1 MVDSLSTALGVW
13 MRSSPAKHVVEF
25 IYEAAHEPDRW
36 PAALDAVA
44 DFVGAVGAAYI
55 VFGKKTGRVESA
67 SFVGP
72 SAGLKPEYVDH
83 YASLDPFSPLLFR
96 VADEGWMA
104 LSEVISPAK
113 LHRDEWYQDFVVKA
127 GVEDI
132 IGAPLFEDA
141 SSAVLFGVHREAGK
155 GPFPPACIAGL
166 TELIQPLRMA
176 ARVDIELRRTGWKAS
191 IASQALDQ
199 LASGI
204 IIADAD
210 RRVVET
216 NRLGE
221 RILLRNDGLTIRG
234 TRLKAL
240 RAADDAKLGS
250 LLAAVAADTKVGP
263 FIRRMLIERIGSRA
277 AYPLTISRIP
287 EDLAPNA
294 WPLAM
299 ILLADPDAVVAEP
312 RDLVELFGLS
322 PAESRLAAALMRGKK
337 LRDVSTDLG
346 VQVTTLRTHL
356 SSILKKLG
364 AKTQADLIRICSNIP
379 INTEA
384 NRDG

>member
-1 MVDSLSTALGVW
+1 
-13 MRSSPAKHVVEF
+13 MRSSPAKHVVES
-25 IYEAAHEPDRW
+25 IYDAAHKPDTW

-44 DFVGAVGAAYI
+44 NFVGAVGAAYI

-72 SAGLKPEYVDH
+72 SAELKAEYVNH
-83 YASLDPFSPLLFR
+83 YASLDPFSPLLHS

-113 LHRDEWYQDFVVKA
+113 LRRDEWYQDFVVKA
-127 GVEDI
+127 GVGDI
-132 IGAPLFEDA
+132 IGAHLFEDA
-141 SSAVLFGVHREAGK
+141 SSTAIFGVHREAGK

-166 TELIQPLRMA
+166 TELLQPLRMA
-176 ARVDIELRRTGWKAS
+176 ARVDNELRQAGWKAS

-199 LASGI
+199 LASGM
-204 IIADAD
+204 IIADD
-210 RRVVET
+210 NRRVVET
-216 NRLGE
+216 NRVAE
-221 RILLRNDGLTIRG
+221 RILLRDDGLMIRG
-234 TRLKAL
+234 MRLKAL

-250 LLAAVAADTKVGP
+250 FLAPVAADTQVGAS
-263 FIRRMLIERIGSRA
+263 IRRMLTGRAGSRA
-277 AYPLTISRIP
+277 AYALTISRIP
-287 EDLAPNA
+287 KDLAPYA
-294 WPLAM
+294 RPLAM

-312 RDLVELFGLS
+312 QDLVELFGLS

-337 LRDVSTDLG
+337 VRDVSTDFG
-346 VQVTTLRTHL
+346 VQVTTLRTQL
-356 SSILKKLG
+356 SSILKKLK

-379 INTEA
+379 INTKV

>member
-1 MVDSLSTALGVW
+1 
-13 MRSSPAKHVVEF
+13 MRSSPAKHVVES
-25 IYEAAHEPDRW
+25 IYDAAHKPDAW

-55 VFGKKTGRVESA
+55 VFDKKTGRVERA

-72 SAGLKPEYVDH
+72 SAELKAEYVNH
-83 YASLDPFSPLLFR
+83 YASLDPFSPLVLS

-104 LSEVISPAK
+104 LSEAISPAE
-113 LHRDEWYQDFVVKA
+113 LRRDEWYQDFVVNKA

-132 IGAPLFEDA
+132 IGARLFGDA
-141 SSAVLFGVHREAGK
+141 SSTVVFGVHREAGK

-166 TELIQPLRMA
+166 TELLQPLRMA
-176 ARVDIELRRTGWKAS
+176 ARVDNELRQAGWKAS

-199 LASGI
+199 LASGM
-204 IIADAD
+204 IIADD
-210 RRVVET
+210 NRRVVET
-216 NRLGE
+216 NRVAE
-221 RILLRNDGLTIRG
+221 RILRRDDGLVIRG
-234 TRLKAL
+234 MRLKAL

-250 LLAAVAADTKVGP
+250 LLAAVAADTQVGAS
-263 FIRRMLIERIGSRA
+263 IRRTLIGRAGSRA
-277 AYPLTISRIP
+277 AYALTISRIP
-287 EDLAPNA
+287 KDLAPYA
-294 WPLAM
+294 RPLAM

-312 RDLVELFGLS
+312 QDLVELFRLS

-337 LRDVSTDLG
+337 LRDVSTEFG
-346 VQVTTLRTHL
+346 VQVTTLRTQL
-356 SSILKKLG
+356 SSTLKKLK

-379 INTEA
+379 INTKA

>member
-1 MVDSLSTALGVW
+1 ML
-13 MRSSPAKHVVEF
+13 SSPAKHVVES
-25 IYEAAHEPDRW
+25 IYDAAHKPDTW

-72 SAGLKPEYVDH
+72 SAGLKGEYVNH
-83 YASLDPFSPLLFR
+83 YASLDPFSPLLLS

-113 LHRDEWYQDFVVKA
+113 LRRDEWYQDFVVKA

-132 IGAPLFEDA
+132 IGAHLFGDA
-141 SSAVLFGVHREAGK
+141 SSTVIFGVHREAGK

-166 TELIQPLRMA
+166 TELLQPLRMA
-176 ARVDIELRRTGWKAS
+176 AHADIELRRAGWKAS

-199 LASGI
+199 LASGV

-210 RRVVET
+210 GRVVET
-216 NRLGE
+216 NRVAE
-221 RILLRNDGLTIRG
+221 RILLRNDGLMIRG
-234 TRLKAL
+234 MRLKAL

-250 LLAAVAADTKVGP
+250 LLAAVAADTQVGAS
-263 FIRRMLIERIGSRA
+263 IRSMLIGRAGSPT
-277 AYPLTISRIP
+277 AYALTISHIP
-287 EDLAPNA
+287 KDLAPYA
-294 WPLAM
+294 RPLAM

-312 RDLVELFGLS
+312 LDLVELFGLS

-337 LRDVSTDLG
+337 LRDISTDFG
-346 VQVTTLRTHL
+346 VQVTTLRTQL
-356 SSILKKLG
+356 SSILKKLR

-379 INTEA
+379 INTKA

>member
-1 MVDSLSTALGVW
+1 

-25 IYEAAHEPDRW
+25 IYDAAHKPDTW

-55 VFGKKTGRVESA
+55 VFDKKTGRVERA

-72 SAGLKPEYVDH
+72 SAELKAEYVNH
-83 YASLDPFSPLLFR
+83 YASLDPFSPLVLS

-104 LSEVISPAK
+104 LSEAISPAE
-113 LHRDEWYQDFVVKA
+113 LRRDEWYQDFVVNKA

-132 IGAPLFEDA
+132 IGARLFGDA
-141 SSAVLFGVHREAGK
+141 SSAVVFGVHREAGK

-166 TELIQPLRMA
+166 TELLQPLRMA
-176 ARVDIELRRTGWKAS
+176 ARVDNELRQAGWKAS

-199 LASGI
+199 LASGM
-204 IIADAD
+204 IIADD
-210 RRVVET
+210 NRSVVET
-216 NRLGE
+216 NRVAE
-221 RILLRNDGLTIRG
+221 RILRRDDGLVIRG
-234 TRLKAL
+234 MRLKAL

-250 LLAAVAADTKVGP
+250 LLAAVAADTQVGASV
-263 FIRRMLIERIGSRA
+263 RRTLIGRAGSRA
-277 AYPLTISRIP
+277 AYALTISRIP
-287 EDLAPNA
+287 KDLAPYA
-294 WPLAM
+294 RPLAM

-312 RDLVELFGLS
+312 QDLVELFRLS

-337 LRDVSTDLG
+337 LRDVSTEFG
-346 VQVTTLRTHL
+346 VQVTTLRTQL
-356 SSILKKLG
+356 SSTLKKLK

-379 INTEA
+379 INTKA